1 MFKSLVAV
9 VVFCLSM
16 SAVRAQDATGRV
28 IGTVVDPSGAVLVGA
43 KVTVTNT
50 ETKVNRETTTGS
62 DGTYQVLLVPVG
74 IYRVAAEAPGFRRVV
89 TSDAPLRINE
99 SLRIDVKM
107 EVGSTSEVIQ
117 VEANASGVETVVATL
132 GGSVTSQQIQGM
144 PLNGRNVLDLAL
156 LQPGVIPSSAGGAGS
171 FSIAGGRQD
180 SVNYVLDGGVN
191 TNLLNNGVVFNP
203 NPDTVEEFRILTSNY
218 TAEYGRNAGGVV
230 SVVTKSGTNL
240 FHGSAF
246 DYLRNDALNANAFFN
261 NAAGLPREILKRN
274 QFGGTLGGPVEIPKI
289 LNGKDRVFFF
299 FGYQGQRQTQ
309 LQTTSK
315 VNVYTPA
322 ELAGDFSK
330 TNNGSPDPGVV
341 SYLQKNPFFQ
351 ANPALA
357 ALGIIDPTKIN
368 SVAQNYIKA
377 GLIPTSASGFLI
389 SQGSARDDRD
399 EITEK
404 TDLNITSND
413 RLSVTLGYQKST
425 TLDPFS
431 AVNVP
436 GFSVTGGAKRYFG
449 SATYTKL
456 FGANKINEFRFTA
469 QRNDGLQAS
478 PATKLPTAAQLG
490 LGITPDNPSGPP
502 ILGFNS
508 GMTVGFSPQGPT
520 NLIDNTYTWSD
531 TFSWTHGRHSAKM
544 GFSYTPYQN
553 NTIYDFYVN
562 GQYFFSGKTANGGI
576 GSSNDRA
583 DFLLGLPDEL
593 LQFGEA
599 PSNIRSHN
607 ISFFAQDEWKVRKNL
622 TVTLGLRY
630 EYSSPK
636 LDLQGRSFSL
646 ALGQQSTVFTKAPKG
661 LLFPGDANA
670 PVGANF
676 PDKNDWAPRL
686 GFAWDPKSNGKT
698 SIRGGVGVFYDILK
712 AEDNLQYNGQAPF
725 YGFADLFF
733 DPLSKN
739 PTTQTNYYT
748 APFVAAGVPNSF
760 PSKPPAK
767 NLDFGAAGFLPFGGG
782 GVYFVDPHLRTPYIY
797 QYNLSLQQELRPNLV
812 AEVSYVGSSSH
823 KLTGLTDTNPFILGT
838 TKRVYNAQPGAGSA
852 DFSYL
857 DTFGNVGGAHYNS
870 MQASL
875 TKRNT
880 EIRYLGRTSFLLA
893 WTYGKSIDNESG
905 FRTGNGRVPFYN
917 WNQFRSVSDYDLTH
931 YVSFSGA
938 WELPFDRAWQ
948 GGPKKLTKGWIL
960 YPIISYR
967 TGLPLDVK
975 SGISRSR
982 TRTGPSAAGDP
993 NLVRANLV
1001 APVTYYDAHTVQA
1014 LNGRT
1019 GNFYFNPTAFSTAA
1033 FSASGFDPVNN
1044 AAQRTYGTLG
1054 RNAFRGPD
1062 RFNTNMA
1069 IAKNTSIIGE
1079 NRLNAE
1085 FRADFFNMFNNT
1097 QFSNPS
1103 TSITSGVFGQISS
1116 TAAPRIIQLALRL
1129 SF

>member
-1 MFKSLVAV
+1 MITAH
-9 VVFCLSM
+9 
-16 SAVRAQDATGRV
+16 AQDATGRV
-28 IGTVVDPSGAVLVGA
+28 IGTVTDPSGGVLVGA

-50 ETKVNRETTTGS
+50 ETKVTRETITGDNGS
-62 DGTYQVLLVPVG
+62 YQVLLVPIGNYSVT
-74 IYRVAAEAPGFRRVV
+74 AEAPGFRRVV

-99 SLRIDVKM
+99 SLRIDIKM
-107 EVGSTSEVIQ
+107 EVGSTSEEVQ
-117 VEANASGVETVVATL
+117 VEANAGGVETVVATL

-180 SVNYVLDGGVN
+180 SVNYVLDGGIN
-191 TNLLNNGVVFNP
+191 SNLLSNGVVFNP
-203 NPDTVEEFRILTSNY
+203 NPDAIEEFRILTSNY

-230 SVVTKSGTNL
+230 SVVTKSGANTL
-240 FHGSAF
+240 HGSAY
-246 DYLRNDALNANAFFN
+246 DYLRNDALNANSFFN
-261 NAAGLPREILKRN
+261 NANGLHREVLKRN
-274 QFGGTLGGPVEIPKI
+274 QFGGTIGGPVLIPKVF
-289 LNGKDRVFFF
+289 NGKDRLFFF

-309 LQTTSK
+309 LQTTAK

-322 ELAGDFSK
+322 ELSGDFSK
-330 TNNGSPDPGVV
+330 TSNGSPDPGVV

-351 ANPALA
+351 PNPALA
-357 ALGIIDPTKIN
+357 AQGIIDPTRIN
-368 SVAQNYIKA
+368 NVAQNYIKA
-377 GLIPTSASGFLI
+377 GLLPTAASGFLI
-389 SQGSARDDRD
+389 SQGGAKDDRN

-404 TDLNITSND
+404 TDFNITAND
-413 RLSVTLGYQKST
+413 RLAVTLGYNKGT
-425 TLDPFS
+425 TINPFS
-431 AVNVP
+431 SANVP
-436 GFSVTGGAKRYFG
+436 GFPVTGQAKQYFG

-456 FGANKINEFRFTA
+456 IGSNKINEFRFTA
-469 QRNDGLQAS
+469 QRNNALQAA
-478 PATKLPTAAQLG
+478 PAVKLPTAAQLG
-490 LGITPDNPSGPP
+490 IGITPDNPTGPP

-520 NLIDNTYTWSD
+520 SLIDNTYTWSD
-531 TFSWTHGRHSAKM
+531 TFSWTHGRHAVKA
-544 GFSYTPYQN
+544 GFAYTPYQN
-553 NTIYDFYVN
+553 NTTYDFYVN
-562 GQYFFSGKTANGGI
+562 GQYYFSGKTANGGI

-599 PSNIRSHN
+599 PSNIRTHN
-607 ISFFAQDEWKVRKNL
+607 INFFVQDEWRIKKNL
-622 TVTLGLRY
+622 TITLGLRY

-646 ALGQQSTVFTKAPKG
+646 AYGQQSTVFTNAPKG
-661 LLFPGDANA
+661 LLFPGDKSA
-670 PVGANF
+670 PIGANF

-686 GFAWDPKSNGKT
+686 GFAWDPRGNGKT
-698 SIRGGVGVFYDILK
+698 SIRGGAGVFYDILK
-712 AEDNLQYNGQAPF
+712 GEDNLQYNGQAPF

-748 APFVAAGVPNSF
+748 APFTATGIPNSF

-767 NLDFGAAGFLPFGGG
+767 DLNFGDSGFLPFGGG
-782 GVYFVDPHLRTPYIY
+782 GVYFVDPHLRTPYVF

-823 KLTGLTDTNPFILGT
+823 KLTGLTDTNAFILGT
-838 TKRVYNAQPGAGSA
+838 TKRIYNTQPGGGSS

-857 DTFGNVGGAHYNS
+857 DTFANVGSANYNS

-875 TKRNT
+875 AKRPSD
-880 EIRYLGRTSFLLA
+880 IRFLGRTSFLLA

-905 FRTGNGRVPFYN
+905 FRTGNGRVPYYN
-917 WNQFRSVSDYDLTH
+917 WNQFRSVSDYDLKH

-948 GGPKKLTKGWIL
+948 SGSKLLTKGWAL
-960 YPIISYR
+960 YPIVSYR

-1001 APVTYYDAHTVQA
+1001 SPVNYFDAHNVGTF
-1014 LNGRT
+1014 NGKT
-1019 GNFYFNPTAFSTAA
+1019 GNFYFDPTAFSTAA
-1033 FSASGFDPVNN
+1033 FSAAGFDPVNN
-1044 AAQRTYGTLG
+1044 PAQRTYGTLG

-1069 IAKNTSIIGE
+1069 IAKNTAFFEG
-1079 NRLNAE
+1079 RMNAE
-1085 FRADFFNMFNNT
+1085 LRADFFNMFNNT
-1097 QFSNPS
+1097 QFNNPS
-1103 TSITSGVFGQISS
+1103 TTITSGVFGQIST
-1116 TAAPRIIQLALRL
+1116 TAPPRIIQVALRL